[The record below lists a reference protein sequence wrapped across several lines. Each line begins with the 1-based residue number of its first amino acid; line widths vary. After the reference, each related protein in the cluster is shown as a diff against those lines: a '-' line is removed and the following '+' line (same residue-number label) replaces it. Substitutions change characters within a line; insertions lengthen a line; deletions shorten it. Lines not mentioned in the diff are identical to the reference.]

1 MQGLPLVLLPRMLNV
16 KDGLLLP
23 ALAAGEENVISGVAT
38 LMAELGQ
45 AVQNRA
51 SLSHSVYQC
60 IITSLGVNFSLVLL
74 VRYFWMEQ
82 VMDSKG
88 FWSHFLWDN
97 IAGPVLLMGIA
108 TALSIENWW
117 YVFQAP
123 ELVAQGSM
131 EALDLADSLLRF
143 DTYLICWLQTDFSEE
158 HLTWFVRQPSVGSE
172 DFKAW
177 SWSLIFVSCKRPTNC
192 EPVDVIIDNMAMCS
206 LAFWTQWFDICV
218 HPDVY
223 LFQAATGRLRNLL
236 FSFGTLAFFCLRCYF
251 ILSVNIK
258 WWDNIPIT
266 LVKLHPLAIGGYQ
279 RLLEHYPPFIE
290 RYWDILCTL

>member
-88 FWSHFLWDN
+88 F
-97 IAGPVLLMGIA
+97 
-108 TALSIENWW
+108 
-117 YVFQAP
+117 
-123 ELVAQGSM
+123 
-131 EALDLADSLLRF
+131 
-143 DTYLICWLQTDFSEE
+143 
-158 HLTWFVRQPSVGSE
+158 
-172 DFKAW
+172 
-177 SWSLIFVSCKRPTNC
+177 
-192 EPVDVIIDNMAMCS
+192 
-206 LAFWTQWFDICV
+206 
-218 HPDVY
+218 
-223 LFQAATGRLRNLL
+223 
-236 FSFGTLAFFCLRCYF
+236 
-251 ILSVNIK
+251 
-258 WWDNIPIT
+258 
-266 LVKLHPLAIGGYQ
+266 
-279 RLLEHYPPFIE
+279 
-290 RYWDILCTL
+290 